1 MCKRKRVNATTLFEV
16 FLSEVWV
23 GVYRDSQ
30 KFYCIRYAGLVCM
43 YIHTYILTVC
53 LARYLSGMNFMLLK
67 FQEAHSNRFSVVE

>member
-1 MCKRKRVNATTLFEV
+1 MCKRKRVNATALFEV

-30 KFYCIRYAGLVCM
+30 KFYCIRYAGLVVCM
-43 YIHTYILTVC
+43 YKYILTVC
-53 LARYLSGMNFMLLK
+53 LARYLSGMNFRLLK